1 MLIRLA
7 ISTAIL
13 SAMVLLLLLN
23 ITSPSTANP
32 VGVLTVFAALYVFS
46 VAVVAVCISVS
57 GTIKRRLKPQALR
70 MDDRKTYYYATIVG
84 VAPVILLAIQSIGGV
99 GVYDVLM
106 VSAFEIIACIYI
118 SKQTA

>member
-7 ISTAIL
+7 LSTAIL

>member
-7 ISTAIL
+7 LSTAIL
-13 SAMVLLLLLN
+13 STMVLLLLLN

-32 VGVLTVFAALYVFS
+32 MGVLTVFAALYVFS

>member
-7 ISTAIL
+7 LSTAIL
-13 SAMVLLLLLN
+13 STMVLLLLLN

-32 VGVLTVFAALYVFS
+32 MGVLTVFAALYVFS
-46 VAVVAVCISVS
+46 VAVVAVCVSVYD
-57 GTIKRRLKPQALR
+57 TIKRRLKPQALR

>member
-7 ISTAIL
+7 LSTAIL
-13 SAMVLLLLLN
+13 STMVLLLLLN